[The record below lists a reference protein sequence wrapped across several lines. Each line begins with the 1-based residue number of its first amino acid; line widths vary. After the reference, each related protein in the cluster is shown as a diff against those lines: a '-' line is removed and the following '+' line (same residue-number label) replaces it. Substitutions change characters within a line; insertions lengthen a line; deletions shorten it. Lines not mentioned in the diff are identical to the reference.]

1 MSNFILAVHYGM
13 DHDHI
18 EYVEMTQGTPMRV
31 TLTKDPTKATY
42 RSLDEAKKW
51 AREILRNGEGVGTWK
66 IDVMP
71 LKEQPNDQ
79 SE

>member
-1 MSNFILAVHYGM
+1 MSKYILRVHYGM

-18 EYVEMTQGTPMRV
+18 EYVEMTQGIPMRV

-42 RSLDEAKKW
+42 RSLEEAKKW
-51 AREILRNGEGVGTWK
+51 AHEILRDGEGVGTWK

-71 LKEQPNDQ
+71 LEEATQ
-79 SE
+79 

>member
-13 DHDHI
+13 DYDHI
-18 EYVEMTQGTPMRV
+18 EYVEMTQGIPMRV